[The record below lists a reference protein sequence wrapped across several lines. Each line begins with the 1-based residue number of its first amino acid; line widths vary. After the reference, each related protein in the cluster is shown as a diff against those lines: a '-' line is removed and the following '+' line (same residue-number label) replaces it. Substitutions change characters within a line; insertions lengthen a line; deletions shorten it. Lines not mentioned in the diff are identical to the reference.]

1 MVPLKWRDMETE
13 ESAMTATAA
22 DDEAADEDEASNE
35 SMEYL
40 LCLFVQGKGIMM
52 LC

>member
-22 DDEAADEDEASNE
+22 DDEAADEDEISNE
-35 SMEYL
+35 SMEYTYFAFL
-40 LCLFVQGKGIMM
+40 SKVKAS
-52 LC
+52 